1 MQRFI
6 AFNWM
11 AAGQSQTRSF
21 SLLTYLS
28 AMSAIEMHNKIQK
41 ENPKKKLHRFVQV
54 IRQDGGNFKFETKC
68 MAREAEIINE

>member
-1 MQRFI
+1 
-6 AFNWM
+6 
-11 AAGQSQTRSF
+11 
-21 SLLTYLS
+21 
-28 AMSAIEMHNKIQK
+28 MSAIEMHNKIQK